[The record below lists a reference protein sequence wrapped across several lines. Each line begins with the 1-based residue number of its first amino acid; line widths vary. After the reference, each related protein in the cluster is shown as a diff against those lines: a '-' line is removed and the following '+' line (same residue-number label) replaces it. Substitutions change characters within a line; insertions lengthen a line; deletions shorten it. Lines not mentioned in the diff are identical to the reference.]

1 MMVLR
6 KVFIA
11 QKMMIARCNAVG
23 KPVICATQM
32 LETMTYNPRPTRAE
46 VSDVANAVLDGADCV
61 MLSGETAK
69 GAYPLETVN
78 MMHMLCR
85 EAEAIIFNPPLF
97 DELRAITPK
106 PTGTTEAI
114 ASSAVNA
121 CMEENASAI
130 IVLTTTGNSARLVA
144 KYRPRV
150 PIITVT
156 RFPTIARQVHLYRGC
171 YPFVFD
177 RPAKSVTPPPGAVS
191 TTGSTSPVLMDAWQ
205 EDVDERILWSME
217 LAKQRGMLKG
227 GDTVIAI
234 QGWRGGSGNTSVMRV
249 MHVPK

>member
-1 MMVLR
+1 
-6 KVFIA
+6 
-11 QKMMIARCNAVG
+11 
-23 KPVICATQM
+23 M

-69 GAYPLETVN
+69 GAYPLETVE
-78 MMHMLCR
+78 MMHKLCR

-106 PTGTTEAI
+106 PTGVTEAI

-121 CMEENASAI
+121 CSEENAKAI

-150 PIITVT
+150 PILTVT
-156 RFPTIARQVHLYRGC
+156 RFPTVGRQCHLFRGC
-171 YPFVFD
+171 YPFVYD
-177 RPAKSVTPPPGAVS
+177 KPQQPAPLPSHPI
-191 TTGSTSPVLMDAWQ
+191 SPSALDPWQ
-205 EDVDERILWSME
+205 EDVDERISWVISE
-217 LAKQRGMLKG
+217 AKKRGMLKS
-227 GDTVIAI
+227 GDAVVAI
-234 QGWRGGSGNTSVMRV
+234 QGWRGGAGFTSVMRILS
-249 MHVPK
+249 VPADK